1 MEDYK
6 KHIKIIG
13 TAAGN
18 AIIPGFGGAL
28 IGGALGA
35 MFDGSDDS
43 EEERKAAE
51 ERLNS
56 WYEIANNLSNFRLQ
70 DRKSIMFLSD
80 EDIGLV
86 WNEKY
91 PGDCE
96 IIYLP
101 YSQGIPD
108 GITLDDTHIEE
119 GALYV
124 YDPRNEYRYYK
135 ANEISQVLIKDKF
148 REIKQIFE
156 SLGATQI
163 DITFRAQKDE
173 QHEYNSNNSQN
184 VSGRYGAHRASV
196 SHSGSRGGTNHTS
209 DFRQLEIHK
218 RCTGKTSH
226 LNYNKCYWYQN
237 DVILQ
242 DEVRSIKAGS
252 TLESNFVDTTKSYCS
267 LTATRMDKIE
277 AEYEYM
283 ESIGVSGMAQW
294 DNSTMQEISQELVW
308 DVHVAF
314 DYNNLSKTSNNML
327 ESNFEIFEHWFESA
341 DAEDLKPYVYE
352 YDFSENYDSE
362 DEIQE
367 RWMRIVDQ
375 YAHFLSDGIRGAQV
389 DYKEAYRL
397 LNITVNVGRRIVG
410 LCNLAEMYELNKGVN
425 LDYPKAREL
434 YERVLFDAI
443 DKKIEE
449 HSPYAQFA
457 KERLYAMKER
467 TNDFCMR
474 IEDVFNISDRGI
486 VVTGQISSGVV
497 SIGDELNIIGS
508 KGSLRT
514 KAIGIEMFK
523 QILSSGEEGDN
534 IGLFIEDNISVSI
547 INKGDLVC
555 SVHYDTK
562 LQQTTAYN
570 NITSSSILS
579 ESEQEYLEEYKCMLE
594 DGEIGPRERR
604 SLDRHASRLGLSAER
619 VAELEAY
626 IGNGQSLSEEEQEYL
641 DEYREILAD
650 GDIRDRDRRALERL
664 AQRNGIS
671 ASRAAELEKLA

>member
-28 IGGALGA
+28 VGGAIEA

-43 EEERKAAE
+43 EEERKVAE
-51 ERLNS
+51 ERFNS
-56 WYEIANNLSNFRLQ
+56 WYEIANNLRLFRLQ

-101 YSQGIPD
+101 YSLGIPD

-173 QHEYNSNNSQN
+173 KHEYNSNNSQN

-196 SHSGSRGGTNHTS
+196 SHSGAIGGTNNTS

-277 AEYEYM
+277 AEYKKDYAAFEKELEDYKSRLDADT
-283 ESIGVSGMAQW
+283 SIIEHYKDQDVLPIEVIF
-294 DNSTMQEISQELVW
+294 QEIRFKLDE
-308 DVHVAF
+308 
-314 DYNNLSKTSNNML
+314 
-327 ESNFEIFEHWFESA
+327 
-341 DAEDLKPYVYE
+341 AEE
-352 YDFSENYDSE
+352 
-362 DEIQE
+362 Q
-367 RWMRIVDQ
+367 
-375 YAHFLSDGIRGAQV
+375 IR
-389 DYKEAYRL
+389 
-397 LNITVNVGRRIVG
+397 
-410 LCNLAEMYELNKGVN
+410 
-425 LDYPKAREL
+425 
-434 YERVLFDAI
+434 F
-443 DKKIEE
+443 
-449 HSPYAQFA
+449 
-457 KERLYAMKER
+457 
-467 TNDFCMR
+467 
-474 IEDVFNISDRGI
+474 
-486 VVTGQISSGVV
+486 
-497 SIGDELNIIGS
+497 
-508 KGSLRT
+508 
-514 KAIGIEMFK
+514 
-523 QILSSGEEGDN
+523 
-534 IGLFIEDNISVSI
+534 FIEAKQQKTMEIENEIKS
-547 INKGDLVC
+547 NK
-555 SVHYDTK
+555 K
-562 LQQTTAYN
+562 
-570 NITSSSILS
+570 
-579 ESEQEYLEEYKCMLE
+579 
-594 DGEIGPRERR
+594 
-604 SLDRHASRLGLSAER
+604 
-619 VAELEAY
+619 
-626 IGNGQSLSEEEQEYL
+626 
-641 DEYREILAD
+641 
-650 GDIRDRDRRALERL
+650 
-664 AQRNGIS
+664 
-671 ASRAAELEKLA
+671 